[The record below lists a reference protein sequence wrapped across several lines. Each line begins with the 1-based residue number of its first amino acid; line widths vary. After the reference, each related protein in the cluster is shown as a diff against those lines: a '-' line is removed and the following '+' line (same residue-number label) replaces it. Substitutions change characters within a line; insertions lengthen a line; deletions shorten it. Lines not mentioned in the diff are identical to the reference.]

1 MSSKDSPWSEEIL
14 NSMKPGAVTFA
25 WDDGV
30 VRTIP
35 APEKTLDTMADAWAW
50 INEKLK
56 ELEQEKGK
64 PRSVCF
70 RLTSGEFR
78 GLKFP
83 DWQPGA
89 L

>member
-1 MSSKDSPWSEEIL
+1 MTSKDSPWSEEIL
-14 NSMKPGAVTFA
+14 NSMQPGAVTFA
-25 WDDGV
+25 WDDGE
-30 VRTIP
+30 VRTID
-35 APEKTLDTMADAWAW
+35 APEKTLDAMASAWKW
-50 INEKLK
+50 IDEKLK
-56 ELEQEKGK
+56 ELEQEKER

-89 L
+89 M